1 MYFILSF
8 FAIFVNLCYNTRA
21 KEEENME
28 KAKEKIIIMAITS
41 YYARQ
46 IFAETR
52 LYEFQKFPLN
62 ENLLNKKI
70 YVYSKTEDKAIIGY
84 IRIKNILK
92 GNLVE
97 ILEATGY
104 INRYDGH
111 ELVGFFGKDNHNC
124 YAFPL
129 YDITEFDK
137 YLTLED
143 MSSISKSFNISQYI
157 NYIYNDNP
165 LYDVIKE
172 WDEAF
177 SLDGSE
183 ICPEETEQM
192 ILQRNK
198 KLT

>member
-1 MYFILSF
+1 M
-8 FAIFVNLCYNTRA
+8 
-21 KEEENME
+21 ENP
-28 KAKEKIIIMAITS
+28 KEKIIIMAITS
-41 YYARQ
+41 YYAKQ

-52 LYEFQKFPLN
+52 LYEFQKFPLKD
-62 ENLLNKKI
+62 ELLNEKI

-111 ELVGFFGKDNHNC
+111 ELVGFFGKDNPNC

-137 YLTLED
+137 YLTLEN
-143 MSSISKSFNISQYI
+143 MSSISESFNISQYI
-157 NYIYNDNP
+157 NYIYNDDP

-172 WDEAF
+172 WDDAF

-183 ICPEETEQM
+183 ICSEETEQM